1 MSSPAIQTLNNLNFG
16 QTAALALIVG
26 GLYWMNVYNDGSKL
40 VAQIAETQT
49 SLQAEE
55 EKKKETDKVKE
66 KEAAIKNEV
75 GALSDKFREVTA
87 RFPVNLKSDEI
98 ISTVNQ
104 LAKSSN
110 VRVVTVKKESV
121 ETRELYEEIPVR
133 LEVTGTFNN
142 LMMLMY
148 NIGTLERVTNLGN
161 FEFSSTTN
169 EYTGTLKLI
178 TKVIGYKYRKPA
190 EKKDGLGSSDGTG
203 GGI

>member
-1 MSSPAIQTLNNLNFG
+1 MSSPAIQTLNNLTFG